1 MTNEIRCELEL
12 RADDDRTG
20 PGRLSGVLMRYG
32 DKGQHGR
39 EVFNRGALS
48 WPEDGVILNDAA
60 QPAAQPIVRFVPV
73 VDGDEVR
80 VDVDLPD
87 TQRGRDAATMVRGGT
102 LRGLSVEFRSQR
114 ERMRGGIREISGAVL
129 VRAGLVDDPSYG
141 GSTVEVRADAEG
153 AALPRVWL

>member
-1 MTNEIRCELEL
+1 MTEIRCAVEL
-12 RADDDRTG
+12 RDDADRTG

-48 WPEDGVILNDAA
+48 WPEGGVVLNMQHDR
-60 QPAAQPIVRFVPV
+60 AQPIVRFAPV
-73 VDGDEVR
+73 ADGDEVR

-87 TQRGRDAATMVRGGT
+87 TQRGRDAATMVRDGT

-114 ERMRGGIREISGAVL
+114 EGMRGGIREISGAVL

-141 GSTVEVRADAEG
+141 GSTVEVRADEEA
-153 AALPRVWL
+153 PRRVWL

>member
-1 MTNEIRCELEL
+1 MTNEIRCPLEL
-12 RADDDRTG
+12 RADEDRAG

-39 EVFNRGALS
+39 EVFTRGALS
-48 WPEDGVILNDAA
+48 WPEGGVVLNMQHDRM
-60 QPAAQPIVRFVPV
+60 QPIVRFVPV
-73 VDGDEVR
+73 ADGDEVR

-87 TQRGRDAATMVRGGT
+87 TQRGRDAATMVRDGT
-102 LRGLSVEFRSQR
+102 LRGLSVEFRAQR
-114 ERMRGGIREISGAVL
+114 EGMRGGTREISGAVL

-141 GSTVEVRADAEG
+141 GSTVEVRADGAG

>member
-1 MTNEIRCELEL
+1 MRNEIRCSVEV
-12 RADDDRTG
+12 RDDDDRTG

-39 EVFNRGALS
+39 EVFTRGALA
-48 WPEDGVILNDAA
+48 WPEGGVILNEQHNRQA
-60 QPAAQPIVRFVPV
+60 PIVRFVPV

-87 TQRGRDAATMVRGGT
+87 TQRGRDAATMVRDGT
-102 LRGLSVEFRSQR
+102 LRGLSVEFRAQR
-114 ERMRGGIREISGAVL
+114 EGMRGGIREISGAVL

-153 AALPRVWL
+153 VALPRVWL

>member
-1 MTNEIRCELEL
+1 MTEIRCSVEFRDDAD
-12 RADDDRTG
+12 RAG

-39 EVFNRGALS
+39 EVFTRGALS
-48 WPEDGVILNDAA
+48 WPDGGVILNMQHDR
-60 QPAAQPIVRFVPV
+60 AQPIVRFAPV
-73 VDGDEVR
+73 ADGDEVR

-87 TQRGRDAATMVRGGT
+87 TQRGRDAATMVRDGT

-114 ERMRGGIREISGAVL
+114 EGMRGGIREISGAVL
-129 VRAGLVDDPSYG
+129 VRAGLVDDPSYS